1 MIILAKSQTI
11 IKEINSNWGQLL
23 RNKRVRL
30 NKEATI
36 SGRAGSIGVFR
47 EEDAGLTK
55 VSE

>member
-55 VSE
+55 VLE